1 MNFDLIYGIFW
12 ISMGFIVWW
21 YNQEMQMD
29 FETNFEIWVL
39 LQEKGNDKTDDLRR
53 EQRCRFGS
61 AWRSKCQ
68 LALQIDILA
77 YWFDRI

>member
-1 MNFDLIYGIFW
+1 MNFELIYGIFW

-53 EQRCRFGS
+53 EQRCRVGS

-68 LALQIDILA
+68 LALQIDILT
-77 YWFDRI
+77 YRFDRI